1 MVKYATKGEKVSKS
15 LTSLFKSVVS
25 HAQEDDNPA
34 SKLRS
39 LMLKSVAGNRDIGQS
54 EVCRLLMSEPLYHSS
69 FKYVNQSLD
78 INSKQINNSANENET
93 AFKKTMIEFYEN
105 RYNENISTEDLAKIY
120 NLVDFVKMFTIE
132 KDRLRKNSDP
142 NKIVVITKPNV
153 KCVPQDPIIFKEYCY
168 FQLVK
173 YSNWNKDNKNELLNK
188 ENAILNWNSFVAT
201 APQNVRDS
209 IE

>member
-93 AFKKTMIEFYEN
+93 AFKKTMIDFYEN

-132 KDRLRKNSDP
+132 KDRIRKNSDP

-153 KCVPQDPIIFKEYCY
+153 KCVPHDLIIFKEYCY

-173 YSNWNKDNKNELLNK
+173 YSNWNKDNKNELLDK
-188 ENAILNWNSFVAT
+188 DNAIINWNSFVAT